1 MSETGRV
8 YGGRSENERRADR
21 RARLTAAGLA
31 LFGTEGWSG
40 ATIERL
46 CAEAGVATRSFYE
59 EFASREALL
68 RAVYESIMA
77 GVVAT
82 VVPRVTQHRGPS
94 EERIRIGIE
103 GYVGY
108 LTEDPRR
115 ARVAHREV
123 RAAGVLEQDRYAMVL
138 RFADIIATES
148 RLAEG
153 AEGRVL
159 ALALA
164 GAVSEV
170 LVDWAAQP
178 EPRPATGPIIETL
191 VRLYVGAITPA
202 RAYDRSSRG

>member
-1 MSETGRV
+1 MSEAGRV
-8 YGGRSENERRADR
+8 YGGRSVNERRADR

-31 LFGTEGWSG
+31 LFGTEGWSE

-46 CAEAGVATRSFYE
+46 YSDAGVATRSFYE
-59 EFASREALL
+59 EFSNREALL
-68 RAVYESIMA
+68 RAVYELIMD

-82 VVPRVTQHRGPS
+82 VVPRVAQHRGPT

-103 GYVGY
+103 GYVSY
-108 LTEDPRR
+108 LTQDPRR

-123 RAAGVLEQDRYAMVL
+123 RAAGVLQQDRYAMVL

-159 ALALA
+159 GLALA
-164 GAVSEV
+164 GAVTEV
-170 LVDWAAQP
+170 LVDWVAQP
-178 EPRPATGPIIETL
+178 EPRPATGPIIEML
-191 VRLYVGAITPA
+191 VQLYVGAITPA
-202 RAYDRSSRG
+202 QPKNRSSPG